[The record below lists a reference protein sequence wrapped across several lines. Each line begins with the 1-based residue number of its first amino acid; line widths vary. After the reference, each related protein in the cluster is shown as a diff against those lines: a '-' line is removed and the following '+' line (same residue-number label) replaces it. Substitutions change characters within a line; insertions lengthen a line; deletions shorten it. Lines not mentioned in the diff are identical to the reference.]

1 LTYKLMMKD
10 RTVNRYSVCGG
21 VLFGRGEG
29 EQIRWRWGNT
39 VDGLHIL
46 TQSRSKT
53 SLAIALSEAERESRG
68 RDSEGDLINVPCKPI
83 QICHYGSPLYEE
95 YILKKKKYRQC
106 DCPFKG
112 HPNYPGEET
121 RVVIGL
127 PVMGQGRETWSM
139 GLRL

>member
-1 LTYKLMMKD
+1 M
-10 RTVNRYSVCGG
+10 
-21 VLFGRGEG
+21 
-29 EQIRWRWGNT
+29 

-95 YILKKKKYRQC
+95 YILKKKSTDNVTAPSRGTQTTQERK
-106 DCPFKG
+106 
-112 HPNYPGEET
+112 PG
-121 RVVIGL
+121 
-127 PVMGQGRETWSM
+127 W
-139 GLRL
+139 